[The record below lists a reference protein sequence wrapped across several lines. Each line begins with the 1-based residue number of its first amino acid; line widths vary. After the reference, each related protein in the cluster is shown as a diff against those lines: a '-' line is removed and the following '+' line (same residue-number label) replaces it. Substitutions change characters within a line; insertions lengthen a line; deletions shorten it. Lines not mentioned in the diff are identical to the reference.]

1 MANDARRTSQLGVTT
16 SLSPNDRL
24 VVLTNP
30 ASAANT
36 QTITLNNF
44 SISIVNAFPIA
55 NTTHI
60 GLVQVDGN
68 TITAAANGVISINT
82 GNIVFSNNLI
92 TINTDRDINILGNN
106 SGVNMSSNQYV
117 QMTYS
122 QDGSIYGGGNN
133 QSYVYLDTGYVVQ
146 YVTSN
151 DPILNVFSWSEK
163 DYSSNGE
170 THTYGA
176 FANNT
181 ANYSFSY
188 SIKPSSGL
196 NGYALDIIPSN
207 AFTNKLSIY
216 PTIDNDIHLFE
227 SGLNGA
233 ITLGNYGSTNF
244 RVYGSG
250 GVNGA
255 GQYGND
261 IRADL
266 VSNSIFNIA
275 TNSNTYNWSFGSD
288 GLFYTPANTIIIGN
302 EMGPSI
308 IANTSM
314 YNLANYDDGMGNTAY
329 SGSVAYPNTYQIF
342 SQFYNNVNSGFINL
356 SLDNTNNN
364 INFNINSLNWYFN
377 SNGSTQ
383 FPGTIFNSIA
393 IANGTGDIV
402 YPTALDLTKSINK
415 VSDNMNSY
423 YTLADGVE
431 GQIMYIV
438 KQHTVTD
445 QSLSSIGIHVA
456 HAYIGINVL
465 TNQVLYFNGDIITLL
480 FTDGAWQQTGGLW
493 D

>member
-1 MANDARRTSQLGVTT
+1 MANDARRISQLGVTT

-36 QTITLNNF
+36 QTITVNNF
-44 SISIVNAFPIA
+44 SKSIVNAFPIA

-92 TINTDRDINILGNN
+92 TSVDTDLDINILGNN

-133 QSYVYLDTGYVVQ
+133 QSYVYLHTGYVVQ
-146 YVTSN
+146 YVISN

-288 GLFYTPANTIIIGN
+288 G
-302 EMGPSI
+302 
-308 IANTSM
+308 
-314 YNLANYDDGMGNTAY
+314 
-329 SGSVAYPNTYQIF
+329 
-342 SQFYNNVNSGFINL
+342 
-356 SLDNTNNN
+356 
-364 INFNINSLNWYFN
+364 
-377 SNGSTQ
+377 STQ

-415 VSDNMNSY
+415 VSNNMNSY